1 MSSVTTLVLLVATL
15 GAQPRGEVL
24 NFSSR
29 SCGPCQ
35 QMSPIVSRLA
45 RDGLPIR
52 KVDVEQE
59 RSLTEQ
65 FRVDRIPTFVLV
77 IDGREA
83 NRHVGPMSEAD
94 LRRMLARIPAPEPE
108 AAPPVVAAS
117 AAEHAAPAH
126 RNVNTSTTLGEPRD
140 NLQSTVAEAPA
151 AATGETE
158 RRSLLD
164 IFKPRDQQP
173 KPDVVRGNDPEP
185 PPAPVVAAAN
195 DPMAASVRIHVTI
208 NGKISVGSGTIV
220 DSRPGRTL
228 IVTCGHIFRHLD
240 QTSKVEVDLFEAGQA
255 RTHVGTVVRFNLES
269 DVGLVSVPTAAAVA
283 STTIAPPGYDVKNAD
298 RVACIGCSGGNDPT
312 REQLTVTAVNKYSG
326 PDNIECTGIPVQGR
340 SGGGLFD
347 TEGRLIGVCVA
358 ADQEAQRGFYSH
370 VFTVHDLLD
379 ECNLAALYQ
388 PRTVP
393 EPDALAFA
401 RVEAPPAA
409 PGDVMADLGAPAA
422 APVAAAAPAT
432 PAASTATPET
442 VAVATN
448 EDILA
453 GDAEVVVVIRQRNQP
468 DAPSRIV
475 IINQA
480 SPKFLSYL
488 NAEMQPAAT
497 TAQRVPAAGRLV
509 ETTTPAAEELLP
521 PRRHE
526 SRRAASDGRPSALA
540 PPPRRQ
546 TTKAAL
552 QPTALSQ
559 PVPRAYVRSTESR
572 RGSCTR

>member
-15 GAQPRGEVL
+15 GADPRGEVL

-52 KVDVEQE
+52 KVDVDQE
-59 RSLTEQ
+59 RSLTER
-65 FRVDRIPTFVLV
+65 FHVDRIPTFVLV

-94 LRRMLARIPAPEPE
+94 LRRMIARIPAPEPE
-108 AAPPVVAAS
+108 AAPPVIAENVAPG
-117 AAEHAAPAH
+117 HH
-126 RNVNTSTTLGEPRD
+126 IDNVSTTLGEPRV

-151 AATGETE
+151 AATGEGE

-164 IFKPRDQQP
+164 IFKPRDPQP
-173 KPDVVRGNDPEP
+173 EPAVVRANDPEP
-185 PPAPVVAAAN
+185 PASPVAPAAN

-240 QTSKVEVDLFEAGQA
+240 QASKVEVDLFEAGQA

-379 ECNLAALYQ
+379 ECNLTALYQ

-393 EPDALAFA
+393 EPQASAFA
-401 RVEAPPAA
+401 SVEAPPAA
-409 PGDVMADLGAPAA
+409 PGDVLADLGTPAA
-422 APVAAAAPAT
+422 APVSSAALV
-432 PAASTATPET
+432 ASTASAPRTET
-442 VAVATN
+442 VPVATN

-509 ETTTPAAEELLP
+509 ETTTPVADELLP

-526 SRRAASDGRPSALA
+526 SRRAAADGRPSALA

-559 PVPRAYVRSTESR
+559 PTPRAYVRSAESR
-572 RGSCTR
+572 GASSAR